1 MERNG
6 KGGLIL
12 VQQSGD
18 GVTIE
23 VAGTVSEI
31 LANWVLVT
39 SDVCEQLQISPFAL
53 AAMMPGMVMEVRS
66 KLGGRVSVDLDAIR
80 RAKEGH
86 NGTGR

>member
-31 LANWVLVT
+31 LTNWVLVT
-39 SDVCEQLQISPFAL
+39 SDVCEQLHISPVVL
-53 AAMMPGMVMEVRS
+53 AAMMPGMVMGARS
-66 KLGGRVSVDLDAIR
+66 KMDGRVSVDLDAIR